1 MTEPATVSPRLTRIC
16 AWLCLLAAVGLPALT
31 AGFWLTG
38 APAHLYAATFGAGVG
53 GLPPAPSLAQRAMAA
68 AIMLIPVLALSRG
81 LVCARR
87 SLGQFAGGA
96 FFGARAIDG
105 LRGLACWGFGATLGS
120 VAAPILVG
128 LALSAD
134 NPPGQRVLA
143 VSVSSDQLLGLLVCG
158 LFWIIAGVMV
168 DARRLADENR
178 QFV

>member
-16 AWLCLLAAVGLPALT
+16 AWLRLLAAVGLPALT

-53 GLPPAPSLAQRAMAA
+53 GLPPAPSLAQRATGA

-105 LRGLACWGFGATLGS
+105 LRGLACWGFGATLRQRGGADPRRAGAQRRHPPDSGCWPCRSARTSCWGCWSAACSGS
-120 VAAPILVG
+120 
-128 LALSAD
+128 S
-134 NPPGQRVLA
+134 PG
-143 VSVSSDQLLGLLVCG
+143 
-158 LFWIIAGVMV
+158 
-168 DARRLADENR
+168 
-178 QFV
+178 